1 MLAQS
6 VDVVAQPAAE
16 IDRAA
21 KSKHVAAPSAAD
33 YLSAKQSEHAVDV
46 AAPAA
51 GECLA
56 AEHSVHNNAQP
67 AEEINPNAKIEHVID
82 PTNDGIAKAEKNENK
97 IEIANPAIIFKPFRY
112 QLQYI
117 RSRRD
122 STNHRIL
129 WLIES
134 LLWLICH

>member
-33 YLSAKQSEHAVDV
+33 YLSATQSEHAVDV

-56 AEHSVHNNAQP
+56 AEQSVHNNALF
-67 AEEINPNAKIEHVID
+67 AEEFNPDAKIEHNKD
-82 PTNDGIAKAEKNENK
+82 PTNA
-97 IEIANPAIIFKPFRY
+97 EIATTEKSEHKVNRDNPNVIHKAFRY

-117 RSRRD
+117 RS
-122 STNHRIL
+122 TL
-129 WLIES
+129 LI
-134 LLWLICH
+134 